1 MERGNIPSGS
11 NMEGHPSP
19 HRTFSGLCLY
29 LLYYGVVMYV
39 IVQIMLR
46 KIKTQKNGGNRKC
59 EWKPIKLS

>member
-46 KIKTQKNGGNRKC
+46 KIKTQKTVEIKNVNGSRLN
-59 EWKPIKLS
+59 